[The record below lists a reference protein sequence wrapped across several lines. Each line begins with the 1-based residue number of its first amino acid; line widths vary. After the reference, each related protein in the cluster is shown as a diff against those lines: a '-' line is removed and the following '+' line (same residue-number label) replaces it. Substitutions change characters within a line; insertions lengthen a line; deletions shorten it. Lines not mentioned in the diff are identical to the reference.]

1 MAIAAK
7 EKEVNGCG
15 KFSWRR
21 IRAVP
26 SAAATKIIAAP

>member
-7 EKEVNGCG
+7 EKEMNGCG

-21 IRAVP
+21 IRAVTR
-26 SAAATKIIAAP
+26 AAATKTIAAP